1 MNLITTERGRGT
13 RELPRL
19 TATVP
24 REYVHRASLAE
35 VFLSACTARTGLEFS
50 LTGQWPRAH
59 TYFTSPDGNGHDPL
73 QVAETIRQAGIFL
86 AHTELD
92 VPLGHHFVMWALNYT
107 TDLRGLRIGSCPTD
121 FDIEARYTDLVQR
134 RATINR
140 ATIEMSIYREGVVV
154 AHGSAKFSTTSP
166 SVYKRLRGSGAAGPA
181 APVDG
186 VTPADCREVMT
197 PSSVNRLSAAEVVL
211 SATDDPRRWLLTPNL
226 DHPTLFDHGGDHIP
240 GMVLLEGARQ
250 AAFAAVGS
258 PVFVPASASTTFSHY
273 AEFDQLCYI
282 EVSRI
287 SADSDT
293 MTTVEVTG
301 RQEDRAIFTSTITG
315 PVV

>member
-1 MNLITTERGRGT
+1 
-13 RELPRL
+13 
-19 TATVP
+19 
-24 REYVHRASLAE
+24 
-35 VFLSACTARTGLEFS
+35 
-50 LTGQWPRAH
+50 
-59 TYFTSPDGNGHDPL
+59 
-73 QVAETIRQAGIFL
+73 
-86 AHTELD
+86 
-92 VPLGHHFVMWALNYT
+92 
-107 TDLRGLRIGSCPTD
+107 
-121 FDIEARYTDLVQR
+121 
-134 RATINR
+134 
-140 ATIEMSIYREGVVV
+140 
-154 AHGSAKFSTTSP
+154 
-166 SVYKRLRGSGAAGPA
+166 
-181 APVDG
+181 
-186 VTPADCREVMT
+186 
-197 PSSVNRLSAAEVVL
+197 VNRLSDAEVVL